1 MDIGVE
7 GGRPMAGTNRFAM
20 KSLGLSPEAM
30 KERRVKQ
37 RKRYLRR
44 NRSRILEYERAFY
57 RGTHRMWWTLAC
69 RKAGI
74 DI

>member
-1 MDIGVE
+1 M
-7 GGRPMAGTNRFAM
+7 N
-20 KSLGLSPEAM
+20 SLGLSPEAM
-30 KERRVKQ
+30 KERRAKQ

-74 DI
+74 DV